1 VATEFAL
8 NQFQFGDVAGNG
20 EWLVGHYRNHLQYNA
35 VLAKR
40 TPPVLLP
47 EFPIL
52 TVEAGKI
59 GRKSWLNDHQNWH
72 ELLRPLANATGV
84 DLSEVNMD
92 DKSEFYQWV
101 DAHNAEH
108 RFLDQFFGIA

>member
-1 VATEFAL
+1 VSTEFAL
-8 NQFQFGDVAGNG
+8 NQFEFGDTAGNG

-35 VLAKR
+35 VLAAR

-59 GRKSWLNDHQNWH
+59 GRKSWLDSHSDWH
-72 ELLRPLANATGV
+72 NLLRPLANYTGV
-84 DLSEVNMD
+84 DLSDVNMD
-92 DKSEFYQWV
+92 NESEFYQWL
-101 DAHNAEH
+101 DAHSAEH
-108 RFLDQFFGIA
+108 RFLDQVFNIA